1 MQRQKIKLAGQKE
14 RKKTETETETDAH
27 LSVAIRR
34 KDYSIALTKCFQN
47 TVKLQERRN
56 KGGEVK

>member
-14 RKKTETETETDAH
+14 RKKTETETEAH